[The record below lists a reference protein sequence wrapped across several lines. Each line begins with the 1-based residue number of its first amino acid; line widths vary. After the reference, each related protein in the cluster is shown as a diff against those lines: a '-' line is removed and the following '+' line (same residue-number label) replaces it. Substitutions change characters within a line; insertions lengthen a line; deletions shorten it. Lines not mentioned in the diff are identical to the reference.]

1 MAHILI
7 AYATKEG
14 HTGHIAERMREA
26 LAARG
31 HDVQLERVGTAPF
44 AVPAETDAAIVGG
57 SIFAGKHLPEL
68 VAFAE
73 RNRDRLAGLP
83 AAFFTICLAAMD
95 DTPEATAETEKY
107 VQQFIAASGWR
118 PDRTIAFAGRLAWTQ
133 YDFFTRLIMKL
144 ITRQHGIA
152 DQDTSRDYDY
162 TDYDAVRRF
171 AEDFAATVE
180 QRRAA

>member
-1 MAHILI
+1 MVRMLI

-26 LAARG
+26 LAAQG
-31 HDVQLERVGTAPF
+31 HDVQVQRVGKPPTD
-44 AVPAETDAAIVGG
+44 VPADIDAAIVGG
-57 SIFAGKHLPEL
+57 SILAGKHLPEL
-68 VAFAE
+68 VAFAKQ
-73 RNRDRLAGLP
+73 NRDRLAGLP
-83 AAFFTICLAAMD
+83 SAFFTVCLSAVD
-95 DTPEATAETEKY
+95 DTPEAAAETDKY
-107 VQQFIAASGWR
+107 VQQFIAESGWHPGR
-118 PDRTIAFAGRLAWTQ
+118 AVAFAGRLAWTH

-144 ITRQHGIA
+144 ITRQHGLK

-180 QRRAA
+180 QPRG

>member
-14 HTGHIAERMREA
+14 HTGHIAELMRET

-31 HDVQLERVGTAPF
+31 HDVRLQRVGKAPTDVPGDRD
-44 AVPAETDAAIVGG
+44 AVLVGG
-57 SIFAGKHLPEL
+57 SILAGKHLPEL
-68 VAFAE
+68 VAFAA
-73 RNRDRLAGLP
+73 RNRDRLAALP
-83 AAFFTICLAAMD
+83 SAFFTVCLSAVD
-95 DTPEATAETEKY
+95 DTPEAAAETDKY
-107 VQQFIAASGWR
+107 MQQFIAQSGWH
-118 PDRTIAFAGRLAWTQ
+118 PDRTVAFAGRLAWTQ

-144 ITRQHGIA
+144 ITRQHGLK

-171 AEDFAATVE
+171 AEDFAATAE
-180 QRRAA
+180 QQRAA

>member
-1 MAHILI
+1 MARILI

-14 HTGHIAERMREA
+14 HTGQIAERMRDT

-31 HDVQLERVGTAPF
+31 HDVRLARVGKAP
-44 AVPAETDAAIVGG
+44 AEVPADVDAVLVGG
-57 SIFAGKHLPEL
+57 SILAGKHLPEL

-73 RNRDRLAGLP
+73 RNHDRLTALP
-83 AAFFTICLAAMD
+83 AAFFTVCLAAMD
-95 DTPEATAETEKY
+95 DTPEAAAETEKY
-107 VQQFIAASGWR
+107 LREFSEASGWTPAR
-118 PDRTIAFAGRLAWTQ
+118 AVAFAGRLAWTQ

-152 DQDTSRDYDY
+152 DRDTSRDYDY

-171 AEDFAATVE
+171 AEDFAATLE